1 MNKKKKVGIV
11 SGIFFTVMLVFGL
24 IISINVFTA
33 NTNFLEKEIYIKI
46 PTGSNYNQVLGILT
60 PFVKDIEKFKSVA
73 DKRSYSENVFPGRFL
88 FKKGMNSFDMVTAL
102 RHNEPLNLA
111 FNNQESLEKLVS
123 RLSSQMEI
131 DSTTMINS
139 FRDSVFMKSN
149 GFNEETILGMFI
161 PNTYEVK
168 WNISPEKFREKM
180 ANEYRKFWNDDRK
193 VKAKALNMTPEQVIT
208 LAAIVHKETVKIDE
222 RPRVAGVYL
231 NRLKL
236 DMPLQADPTIIFA
249 LKKRDNDFN
258 QVIKRVFSGDLMIN
272 SPYNT
277 YLNIGLPP
285 GPIAMP
291 DISAIDAVLNAE
303 KHNYIYFCASVERFG
318 YHEFAETFEQ
328 HGVWARKY
336 REWIANQGVTR

>member
-1 MNKKKKVGIV
+1 MNKKKSLRIITAIV
-11 SGIFFTVMLVFGL
+11 FTLVLVFG
-24 IISINVFTA
+24 IIIYRNIFSA
-33 NTNFLEKEIYIKI
+33 NTNFPEKEVYIKI
-46 PTGSNYNQVLGILT
+46 PTGSNYDQILAILK
-60 PFVKDIEKFKSVA
+60 PYVKDIEKFKSVA
-73 DKRSYSENVFPGRFL
+73 EKRSYPENVFPGRFL
-88 FKKGMNSFDMVTAL
+88 FKKGMNSFEMVTAL

-139 FRDSVFMKSN
+139 FRDSIFMKAN
-149 GFNEETILGMFI
+149 GFNNETILGMFI

-180 ANEYRKFWNDDRK
+180 ANEYKKFWNDDRRA
-193 VKAKALNMTPEQVIT
+193 KAKALNMTPEQVIT

-249 LKKRDNDFN
+249 LRKRDNDFN
-258 QVIKRVFSGDLMIN
+258 QVIKRVFSGDLAIN

-277 YLNIGLPP
+277 YVNIGLPP

-303 KHNYIYFCASVERFG
+303 NHNYIYFCASVERFG
-318 YHEFAETFEQ
+318 YHEFAETFAE
-328 HGVWARKY
+328 HGVWAKKY